1 MDFRRKIVSLLRLCI
16 VGGVGFVL
24 GFFYFVH
31 YSKQPTPTPTP
42 TPTKDTLYREKIVPY
57 KYDVVKFVAIPKF
70 YFAIFSDTV
79 QIPVEQIV
87 YKEKEFEATISGPS
101 IGNIK
106 PTLDNITI
114 HQQTRLF
121 TPYASVMLGKDVFSL
136 GGGVTIREKHGI
148 GIEYL
153 NLGGKSVIGYKYTYN
168 F

>member
-1 MDFRRKIVSLLRLCI
+1 MDYRRIVRYIVVLC
-16 VGGVGFVL
+16 VGFAL
-24 GFFYFVH
+24 GGICFWRSPAPSMH
-31 YSKQPTPTPTP
+31 TTRI
-42 TPTKDTLYREKIVPY
+42 DTIYRDKPVPY
-57 KYDVVKFVAIPKF
+57 KVEVAKFIEIPKT
-70 YFAIFSDTV
+70 YFMTFNDTV
-79 QIPVEQIV
+79 QVPVERVV

-101 IGNIK
+101 IGNVK

-136 GGGVTIREKHGI
+136 GGGITIKEKHGI

-153 NLGGKSVIGYKYTYN
+153 NLGGKSAIGYKYTYN